1 MESVAPSDTSL
12 RQYVIRSQSSFH
24 YPKFFAWIGATLVSW
39 GLAIGFA
46 RLVLALI
53 P

>member
-1 MESVAPSDTSL
+1 MQSVAPSDTSL
-12 RQYVIRSQSSFH
+12 SQYVIRPRSAFH
-24 YPKFFAWIGATLVSW
+24 YPKFFAWIAATLASW
-39 GLAIGFA
+39 GLAIGLA